1 MRKPTLAFTLIE
13 LLIVVAIIGI
23 LAAIAIPNFRNARIR
38 AQVARSQ
45 SNERTLRDAFMQYGL
60 DNGNLPR
67 HSDELSAHDRL
78 TSPIAYI
85 NNRLPDVF
93 KEGLVQRGMAVPHS
107 GLYHAEP
114 ESEIRYNMGPVEN
127 FPLLYK
133 AYRSGHSLV
142 LLGYGPAQKYDILEY
157 NSSNGIESRGGI
169 LTPIPKFSS
178 KDGATY

>member
-1 MRKPTLAFTLIE
+1 MRRHAFAFTLIE

-23 LAAIAIPNFRNARIR
+23 LAAIAIPNFRNARVR

-45 SNERTLRDAFMQYGL
+45 SNERTLRDALMQYGL
-60 DNGNLPR
+60 DNGRLPR
-67 HSDELSAHDRL
+67 HSDEPTAHDRL
-78 TSPIAYI
+78 TTPIAYI
-85 NNRLPDVF
+85 HSRLTDVF
-93 KEGLVQRGMAVPHS
+93 KDALAESGQAVPHS

-114 ESEIRYNMGPVEN
+114 ESEIRFNIGPVEN

-142 LLGYGPAQKYDILEY
+142 ILGYGPSQSYDLLEY
-157 NSSNGIESRGGI
+157 SSSNGIMSHGGI